1 MANFRSG
8 YLTQGQPLGQTSRT
22 QLLSADNQNVLLM
35 DVARIDLVSD
45 NTTAT
50 NRTFTL
56 EGATL
61 DGYVLELVLI
71 SGSSTTCEL
80 ADSGNVRLASA
91 WTPSQWDTLVLQWSA
106 VAGAWLEL
114 SRTVAGAT
122 DIALAQNHIFVGNAS
137 GVATDVAMSG
147 DVAIVASGATT
158 IQAGAVGLSKL
169 ATAVAPSHVVKFAA
183 NATTVGGSA
192 TEAFTVTG
200 AATTDLVYCQ
210 MKTLGT
216 GSRTILTA
224 TISSANTLTVVFSGD
239 PSNNHVF
246 AYQVLRATS

>member
-8 YLTQGQPLGQTSRT
+8 YLEQGQPLGQTSRT
-22 QLLSADNQNVLLM
+22 VALTADGQNVLLM
-35 DVARIDLVSD
+35 GCSRIDLVSD

-50 NRTFTL
+50 SRTFTV
-56 EGATL
+56 EGSTL
-61 DGYVLELVLI
+61 DGQILELVLI
-71 SGSSTTCEL
+71 SGASTTCEL
-80 ADSGNVRLASA
+80 ADSGNMRLSAA
-91 WTPSQWDTLVLQWSA
+91 WTPLQWDTIVLQWSQ

-114 SRTVAGAT
+114 SRATAGSPSLT
-122 DIALAQNHIFVGNAS
+122 LTSGHVFVGNGS
-137 GVATDVAMSG
+137 NVATDVAVSG
-147 DVAIVASGATT
+147 DATMANTGALTIASGAVTL
-158 IQAGAVGLSKL
+158 AKL
-169 ATAVAPSHVVKFAA
+169 ASGVAPSHVVKYAA
-183 NATTVGGSA
+183 NVTTVGGNA

-224 TISSANTLTVVFSGD
+224 TISATDTLTVVFSGD

-246 AYQVLRATS
+246 AYQVLRAAT